1 MRDGR
6 SRAFGR
12 ASRAR
17 VSLVDFLMTLVRY
30 LVLKHSCRRWRHK
43 FRTHSV
49 LDRLGGNLFDLLHG
63 VGVELPAHHL
73 VDRCKLVR
81 ATCSPKCDN
90 LAAIEQPA
98 DGEREHR
105 LPVALACAAVEPSDR
120 F

>member
-30 LVLKHSCRRWRHK
+30 LVLKHGCRRWRHK

-49 LDRLGGNLFDLLHG
+49 PDRLGENLVDLLHG
-63 VGVELPAHHL
+63 VGVELPSHHL
-73 VDRCKLVR
+73 VDRCELVR
-81 ATCSPKCDN
+81 TACSPKCDN
-90 LAAIEQPA
+90 LAAIEQPS

-105 LPVALACAAVEPSDR
+105 LPVALAREAVEPGDR
-120 F
+120 L